1 MNDANRKSVKILRGL
16 LLCTGILTLLYSAAM
31 CFVINF
37 NVGIILIGLVGLCLI
52 VAGVFLRALVNA
64 IFNKLR
70 WVLVFP
76 AVAVAMVA
84 LQITVIS
91 LYAACDDADY
101 TEDAVIVLGAG
112 IDGDKITRQLALRL
126 DAAVEYHSANPDALI
141 VVSGGMGPEEWVT
154 EAFAMEQYLLSKGV
168 PQANIIKEEA
178 SSSTYSNFSNSKRL
192 LDEYFEER
200 GSADDYTVVV
210 ITNSYHALRACMTAE
225 KVGLDCR
232 HVAAATPWYE
242 APVRYLRECLAL
254 IKYLLS

>member
-126 DAAVEYHSANPDALI
+126 DAAVEYHSANPDALRAYDEDPDCGFQFTDAAYRDLFTMI
-141 VVSGGMGPEEWVT
+141 RRIEKCEGFERIPKDLPVLFVSGEEDPVGD
-154 EAFAMEQYLLSKGV
+154 FGKGV
-168 PQANIIKEEA
+168 EKAKAGLESRGLRPEV
-178 SSSTYSNFSNSKRL
+178 RL
-192 LDEYFEER
+192 YPGMRHEILNEVDHE
-200 GSADDYTVVV
+200 TVYRD
-210 ITNSYHALRACMTAE
+210 I
-225 KVGLDCR
+225 
-232 HVAAATPWYE
+232 AAWLE
-242 APVRYLRECLAL
+242 QRMAP
-254 IKYLLS
+254 